1 MMFRFFRFQSRR
13 NIIMFPE
20 RVPRLEGG
28 GGGEGKGGCSYMQ
41 ATQIPP
47 FSVTLSL
54 RGGYQV
60 QKMSLLCLLRTH

>member
-1 MMFRFFRFQSRR
+1 MMFRFFRFQSCRH
-13 NIIMFPE
+13 IIMFPE
-20 RVPRLEGG
+20 RVPRLG
-28 GGGEGKGGCSYMQ
+28 GGGEGKGGCSYLQ